1 MFQVFSVKSSD
12 LIEVDGI
19 VLAVR
24 ACNVDDFMQ
33 AKLDNSLLIE
43 SKLNKIGG
51 ASIEIDQIVKRADL
65 DLVRM

>member
-1 MFQVFSVKSSD
+1 
-12 LIEVDGI
+12 
-19 VLAVR
+19 
-24 ACNVDDFMQ
+24 MQ

-43 SKLNKIGG
+43 SKLNKIRG